1 MAPLNHTLK
10 LGAPRIA
17 FHALPLSLLLGG
29 LSVFIWRGRIWAMLA
44 AFALTL
50 AHWLVLASVDPSFWS
65 SIPYVAAPV
74 VAGTLAAVGI
84 ASAVKAGAV

>member
-1 MAPLNHTLK
+1 
-10 LGAPRIA
+10 
-17 FHALPLSLLLGG
+17 
-29 LSVFIWRGRIWAMLA
+29 MLA

-50 AHWLVLASVDPSFWS
+50 AHWIVHAGIDPSFWG

-84 ASAVKAGAV
+84 TSAVKAGAV